1 MDTPSD
7 AELLQRVRQGD
18 GDAFSA
24 LVRRYSP
31 LVHAIAL
38 SRTGRREA
46 AEELAQDAFC
56 RAYERLDELRRPGSF
71 RPWLW
76 KIAHRV
82 CSDWQRHREKD
93 MAALPAS
100 LTSGDDPV
108 AEAQMAERHRRV
120 REAVDGLPEKYRIV
134 VQLRHLQGM
143 SYEEIAAMLGLS
155 TSGVSNRLAE
165 ARERLRLK
173 LRSLVKE

>member
-7 AELLQRVRQGD
+7 AELLQRASNGD

-56 RAYERLDELRRPGSF
+56 RAYDRLHELRNAASF
-71 RPWLW
+71 RSWLW

-108 AEAQMAERHRRV
+108 AEAATAERHRRV

-134 VQLRHLQGM
+134 VQLRHLEGM
-143 SYEEIAAMLGLS
+143 SYESIAAVLGLS
-155 TSGVSNRLAE
+155 TSGVCNRLAE
-165 ARERLRLK
+165 ARERLRVK
-173 LRSLVKE
+173 LRPLINE